1 MTGGAGPEE
10 DRPMA
15 EVLAIKGS
23 PRAGG
28 NTDAL
33 VDEAVQGAFEMG
45 HHVTTLALREHQFSG
60 CVHCGG
66 CTRDGV
72 CHVKDAMQEVFGML
86 DRSEHVILGAPMF
99 FMDVPWKVK
108 AMIDRC
114 QLYWARRFV
123 LKTDSGRQHPGG
135 NFLALLVGGTEYKTL
150 FDAPRLVLG
159 AWCVTMELE
168 LQMGLTL
175 RKIDHKKAI
184 QEHPEALVRARE
196 LGRTVGDPLR
206 RSERGRGGRV

>member
-114 QLYWARRFV
+114 DSTAALAR
-123 LKTDSGRQHPGG
+123 PGATPK
-135 NFLALLVGGTEYKTL
+135 LS
-150 FDAPRLVLG
+150 PRYSDLS
-159 AWCVTMELE
+159 
-168 LQMGLTL
+168 
-175 RKIDHKKAI
+175 
-184 QEHPEALVRARE
+184 RAARMPP
-196 LGRTVGDPLR
+196 TNNP
-206 RSERGRGGRV
+206 